1 MWGPIYEDFSV
12 WANWMFF
19 LHLQERGEESKQYL
33 KYQMTHLTANILSS
47 HTQCV
52 PHVLSHLKIPPGP
65 LCPPVI
71 SFCWANTITTCLFL
85 PFSSHLNHI
94 TRKLFRKFLMSGKL
108 ASELGILIWHPPFR
122 SQCFSATAA
131 SPAVISPSSTMLSCG
146 TQ

>member
-1 MWGPIYEDFSV
+1 
-12 WANWMFF
+12 MFF

-71 SFCWANTITTCLFL
+71 TFAGLTQSQHACFY
-85 PFSSHLNHI
+85 PFHHI
-94 TRKLFRKFLMSGKL
+94 
-108 ASELGILIWHPPFR
+108 
-122 SQCFSATAA
+122 
-131 SPAVISPSSTMLSCG
+131 
-146 TQ
+146 